1 VAELFI
7 VNGNDQN
14 REQPSTPDEDEI
26 IRRLIDEDM
35 ERFERLSN
43 EDRKRLDRQLDDHLE
58 RLCGEAGIE
67 YPRDLRQLCTART
80 PEEIERL
87 QRDFAEAVFRSLEP
101 EYQVVLRQ
109 FAASL
114 PLPATPESLR
124 QELAD
129 ARGRA
134 SRISSTLKQQTGKT
148 PRIKRERTEGKMLT
162 IKQMAERLNYS
173 KDAVYQMAKD
183 GAIPGCKAFPTSGK
197 KKKSYRADAEIF
209 ERWRTSPDRR
219 VKK

>member
-7 VNGNDQN
+7 MNSNDQN
-14 REQPSTPDEDEI
+14 REHPSTPDEDEI
-26 IRRLIDEDM
+26 IRRLVDEM

-58 RLCGEAGIE
+58 LLCGKAGVE
-67 YPRDLRQLCTART
+67 YPRERRQLCQART
-80 PEEIERL
+80 PEEIERF

-101 EYQVVLRQ
+101 EHQVVMRQ

-129 ARGRA
+129 ARERA
-134 SRISSTLKQQTGKT
+134 SRISSTLKQRTGKT
-148 PRIKRERTEGKMLT
+148 PRIKRPRPPGKMLT
-162 IKQMAERLNYS
+162 IAQMAERLNYS

>member
-1 VAELFI
+1 
-7 VNGNDQN
+7 
-14 REQPSTPDEDEI
+14 
-26 IRRLIDEDM
+26 M

-58 RLCGEAGIE
+58 RLCGEAGIQ
-67 YPRDLRQLCTART
+67 YPRDLRQFCKART

-101 EYQVVLRQ
+101 EYQVVMRQ

-129 ARGRA
+129 ARERA
-134 SRISSTLKQQTGKT
+134 SRISSTLKQQTGKP
-148 PRIKRERTEGKMLT
+148 PRIKRPRAPGKMLT
-162 IKQMAERLNYS
+162 IAQMAERLNYS
-173 KDAVYQMAKD
+173 KDAVYKMAKD
-183 GAIPGCKAFPTSGK
+183 GAIPGCRAFPTSGK